1 MLLGKLSTQATKV
14 YQNGAFNTTTAT
26 ADYLNVSTEKY
37 VIGASEVH
45 FELRFGNIITEGS
58 EERFDILL
66 RDRLTMTSEE
76 LATWGT
82 DDGVLLDLVAQKLGN
97 TITEKIT
104 KDLHHTY

>member
-37 VIGASEVH
+37 VIGASEVS
-45 FELRFGNIITEGS
+45 FELRFGNIITENE

-66 RDRLTMTSEE
+66 RDKLTMTSEE

-82 DDGVLLDLVAQKLGN
+82 DDSVLLDLIAQKLGN
-97 TITEKIT
+97 TITEKIV